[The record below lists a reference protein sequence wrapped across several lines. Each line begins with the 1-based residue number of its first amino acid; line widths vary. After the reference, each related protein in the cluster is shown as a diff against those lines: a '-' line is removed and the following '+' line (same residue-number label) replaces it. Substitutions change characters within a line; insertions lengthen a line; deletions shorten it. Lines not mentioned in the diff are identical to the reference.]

1 MSAPPKYRPAPLPFR
16 HARRGESGTPFFE
29 YVESRMGSDRR
40 ARIRMLAFV
49 DEWEVLADEIQR
61 TPTAKEF
68 SVRWNVPL
76 STVYDLL
83 EEFRRLFPT
92 ETDPGRLIQE
102 IWDGVAAQQSVNGM
116 FMQVNRVL
124 VIPTD

>member
-1 MSAPPKYRPAPLPFR
+1 MSAPPKYRTAPLPFR
-16 HARRGESGTPFFE
+16 HARRRESGTPFSE

-68 SVRWNVPL
+68 SVRWNVAL
-76 STVYDLL
+76 STAYDLL

-102 IWDGVAAQQSVNGM
+102 IWDGVAAQQSANGM

>member
-1 MSAPPKYRPAPLPFR
+1 VVNTKPSVVRWTR
-16 HARRGESGTPFFE
+16 
-29 YVESRMGSDRR
+29 
-40 ARIRMLAFV
+40 
-49 DEWEVLADEIQR
+49 
-61 TPTAKEF
+61 PTAWR
-68 SVRWNVPL
+68 SAIASRVSI
-76 STVYDLL
+76 STAYDLL

-102 IWDGVAAQQSVNGM
+102 IWDGVAAQQSANGM

>member
-1 MSAPPKYRPAPLPFR
+1 
-16 HARRGESGTPFFE
+16 
-29 YVESRMGSDRR
+29 
-40 ARIRMLAFV
+40 MLAFV

-68 SVRWNVPL
+68 SARWNVPL
-76 STVYDLL
+76 STAYDLL
-83 EEFRRLFPT
+83 EEFRKLFPT
-92 ETDPGRLIQE
+92 ETDPGRVIQE
-102 IWDGVAAQQSVNGM
+102 IWDGVAAQQGANGT